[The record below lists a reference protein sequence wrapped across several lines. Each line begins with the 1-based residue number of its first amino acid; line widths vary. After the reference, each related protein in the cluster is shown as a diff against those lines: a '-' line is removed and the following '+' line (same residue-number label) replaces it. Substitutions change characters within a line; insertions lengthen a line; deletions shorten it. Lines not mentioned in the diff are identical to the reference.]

1 MAYTLSPSTLTT
13 TSEGT
18 QINQTVTVV
27 KDTLDPIVANVQVYK
42 LEHTQGNV
50 NVNISTSSFT
60 LNGQYLQNWD
70 QTVLYEEFG
79 ISGNAN
85 VTVNQFS
92 KISSNLNFVISYIA
106 NTAPATLTANYA
118 ISINSGA
125 NIFLTQMVKTNFT
138 PNQENLIAAVAKGK
152 F

>member
-1 MAYTLSPSTLTT
+1 MAYTLSPSTLTA

-18 QINQTVTVV
+18 QLNQTVTVV
-27 KDTLDPIVANVQVYK
+27 KDALDPAVASIQVYK
-42 LEHTQGNV
+42 LEHTQGNI
-50 NVNISTSSFT
+50 NVSIASSSFT
-60 LNGQYLQNWD
+60 VSGQYLQNWD
-70 QTVLYEEFG
+70 QTILYEEFSNG
-79 ISGNAN
+79 GNAN

-106 NTAPATLTANYA
+106 NTSPASLIANYA
-118 ISINSGA
+118 VSINSGA
-125 NIFLTQMVKTNFT
+125 NIFLTQTVKTGFT

>member
-1 MAYTLSPSTLTT
+1 MAYSLSPTTLTA

-18 QINQTVTVV
+18 QINQTVTVA
-27 KDTLDPIVANVQVYK
+27 KGAFDPVVSSIQVYK
-42 LEHTQGNV
+42 LEHTQGNI
-50 NVNISTSSFT
+50 NVSIASSSFT
-60 LNGQYLQNWD
+60 ISGQYLQNWD
-70 QTVLYEEFG
+70 QTILYEEFG
-79 ISGNAN
+79 TNGNAN

-106 NTAPATLTANYA
+106 NTAPATLTAKYA
-118 ISINSGA
+118 VSINGGA
-125 NIFLTQMVKTNFT
+125 NIFLTQSVKTGFT

>member
-1 MAYTLSPSTLTT
+1 MSYTLSPSTLAA

-18 QINQTVTVV
+18 QVNQTVTITVG
-27 KDTLDPIVANVQVYK
+27 TFDPPISSIAVYK
-42 LEHTQGNV
+42 LEHTQGNIDV
-50 NVNISTSSFT
+50 SIGASSFT

-70 QTVLYEEFG
+70 QTILYEEFG
-79 ISGNAN
+79 TNGNAN

-92 KISSNLNFVISYIA
+92 KVSSNLNFIISYIA

-118 ISINSGA
+118 ISINGEA
-125 NIFLTQMVKTNFT
+125 NIFLTQPVKTGFT
-138 PNQENLIAAVAKGK
+138 PNQESLIAAVAKGK